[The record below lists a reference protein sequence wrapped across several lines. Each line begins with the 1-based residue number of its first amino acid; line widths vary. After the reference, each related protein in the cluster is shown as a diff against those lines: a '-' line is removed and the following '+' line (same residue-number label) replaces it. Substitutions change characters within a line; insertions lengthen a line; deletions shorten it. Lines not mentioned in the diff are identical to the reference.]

1 MRRPLGLPVGSVRAL
16 LLLALAARAVLDLRE
31 GRDLAPWLATAII
44 VSAAGYFSARTSGRG
59 APAPVAP
66 PAAGDFAPS
75 PAPAPRRSRPPL
87 GLPAG
92 TVRTLFLL
100 AVGYGAWL
108 WFRRSHPVE
117 GENLGVVFV
126 LGAFVL
132 GVIVRWVLARLR
144 RPEDQ
149 ATLWFEHIQALV
161 ALICAGGLVA
171 MGAGETAVS
180 LPSWGEAALAA
191 VAVYYVGAR

>member
-1 MRRPLGLPVGSVRAL
+1 MHRPLGLPVGSVRAL

-44 VSAAGYFSARTSGRG
+44 VSAAGYFASRTSGRAG
-59 APAPVAP
+59 PAPAPS
-66 PAAGDFAPS
+66 AGDPAGS
-75 PAPAPRRSRPPL
+75 LAPAPRRSRPPL

-100 AVGYGAWL
+100 AVGYGSWL
-108 WFRRSHPVE
+108 WFRSHSVD
-117 GENLGVVFV
+117 GNNQGIVFV

-149 ATLWFEHIQALV
+149 ATLWFEHVQALV

-171 MGAGETAVS
+171 IGAGETVVS
-180 LPSWGEAALAA
+180 LPAWGEAALAA